1 MAKIFISWIKA
12 ARLRTLPLSVSGILV
27 GSFAAYADGLFN
39 MSIFLIS
46 LSTTISYQILS
57 NFANDFGDGIK
68 GADKNRIGP
77 TRLIQ
82 SGQISKTQMILG
94 IKISVFISFIL
105 TVILIFT
112 SFKGSLF
119 NIAVFLFLGILAI
132 ISAIKYTIGK
142 NAYGYIGLGDVF
154 VFIFFGLVSVMGS
167 NFLYSSE
174 IKLELIFPSLTLGFL
189 SAAVLNL
196 NNMRDLRNDKQ
207 SKKNTI
213 AVKLGAQNAKIY
225 HYILILLSI
234 INVLLFYFNTEQNS
248 LFNIIMVFSVIII
261 LLYHIFQVSI
271 LSREIDFDKLLKPL
285 VLTTF
290 FYSLI
295 ISSNYILL

>member
-39 MSIFLIS
+39 MSIFLLS

-213 AVKLGAQNAKIY
+213 AVKLGAQNSKIY

-234 INVLLFYFNTEQNS
+234 INVLLFYFNTQQNS

-295 ISSNYILL
+295 ISFNYILL

>member
-1 MAKIFISWIKA
+1 MSKILISWIKA
-12 ARLRTLPLSVSGILV
+12 ARLRTLPLSVSGILI

-39 MSIFLIS
+39 MSIFLLS

-68 GADKNRIGP
+68 GTDKNRIGP

-94 IKISVFISFIL
+94 IKISVFISIIL

-112 SFKGSLF
+112 SLKGSLF

-142 NAYGYIGLGDVF
+142 NAYGYIGLGDIF

-213 AVKLGAQNAKIY
+213 AVKLGAQNSKIY

-295 ISSNYILL
+295 ISFNYILL

>member
-39 MSIFLIS
+39 MSIFLLS

-119 NIAVFLFLGILAI
+119 NIVVFLFLGILAI

>member
-39 MSIFLIS
+39 MSIFLLS

-119 NIAVFLFLGILAI
+119 NIIVFLFLGILAI

-248 LFNIIMVFSVIII
+248 LFSIIMVFSVIII

>member
-1 MAKIFISWIKA
+1 MAKILISWIKA

-39 MSIFLIS
+39 MSIFLLS

-82 SGQISKTQMILG
+82 SGQILKTQMILG

-207 SKKNTI
+207 SNKNTI
-213 AVKLGAQNAKIY
+213 AVKLGAQNSKIY

-295 ISSNYILL
+295 ISFNYILL

>member
-1 MAKIFISWIKA
+1 MSKILISWIKA

-39 MSIFLIS
+39 MSIFLLS

-213 AVKLGAQNAKIY
+213 AVKLGAQNSKIY
-225 HYILILLSI
+225 HYILIVFSI

>member
-1 MAKIFISWIKA
+1 MAKILISWIKA

-39 MSIFLIS
+39 MSIFLLS

-213 AVKLGAQNAKIY
+213 AVKLGAQNSKIY

-295 ISSNYILL
+295 ISFNYILL

>member
-39 MSIFLIS
+39 MSIFLLS

-68 GADKNRIGP
+68 GTDKNRIGP

-295 ISSNYILL
+295 ISFNYILL

>member
-39 MSIFLIS
+39 MSIFLLS

-213 AVKLGAQNAKIY
+213 AVKLGAQNSKIY
-225 HYILILLSI
+225 HYILIVFSI

>member
-1 MAKIFISWIKA
+1 MSKILISWIKA

-39 MSIFLIS
+39 MSIFLLS

-68 GADKNRIGP
+68 GTDKNRIGP

-94 IKISVFISFIL
+94 IKISVFISIIL

-112 SFKGSLF
+112 SLKGSLF

-142 NAYGYIGLGDVF
+142 NAYGYIGLGDIF

-213 AVKLGAQNAKIY
+213 AVKLGAQNSKIY

-234 INVLLFYFNTEQNS
+234 INVLLFYFNTQQNS

>member
-1 MAKIFISWIKA
+1 MSKILISWIKA

-39 MSIFLIS
+39 MSIFFLS

-68 GADKNRIGP
+68 GTDKNRIGP

-94 IKISVFISFIL
+94 IKITVFISIIL

-112 SFKGSLF
+112 SLKGSLF

-142 NAYGYIGLGDVF
+142 NAYGYIGLGDIF

-213 AVKLGAQNAKIY
+213 AVKLGAQNSKIY

-234 INVLLFYFNTEQNS
+234 INVLLFYFNTQQNS

>member
-1 MAKIFISWIKA
+1 MAKILISWIKA

-39 MSIFLIS
+39 MSIFLLS

-119 NIAVFLFLGILAI
+119 NIVVFLFLGILAI

>member
-1 MAKIFISWIKA
+1 MAKILISWIKA

-39 MSIFLIS
+39 MSIFLLS

-142 NAYGYIGLGDVF
+142 NAYGYIGLGDIF

-213 AVKLGAQNAKIY
+213 AVKLGAQNSKIY

>member
-1 MAKIFISWIKA
+1 MAKILISWIKA

-39 MSIFLIS
+39 MSIFLLS

-68 GADKNRIGP
+68 GTDKNRIGP

-94 IKISVFISFIL
+94 IKISVFISIIL

-112 SFKGSLF
+112 SLKGSLF

-234 INVLLFYFNTEQNS
+234 INVLLFYFNTQQNS

>member
-39 MSIFLIS
+39 MSIFLLS

-119 NIAVFLFLGILAI
+119 NIVVFLFLGILAI

-142 NAYGYIGLGDVF
+142 NAYGYIGLGDIF

>member
-1 MAKIFISWIKA
+1 MAKILISWIKA
-12 ARLRTLPLSVSGILV
+12 ARLRTLPLSVSGILI

-39 MSIFLIS
+39 MSIFLLS

-68 GADKNRIGP
+68 GTDKNRIGP

-213 AVKLGAQNAKIY
+213 AVKLGAQNSKIY

-295 ISSNYILL
+295 ISFNYILL

>member
-39 MSIFLIS
+39 MSIFLLS

-119 NIAVFLFLGILAI
+119 NIVVFLFLGILAI

-213 AVKLGAQNAKIY
+213 AVKLGAQNSKIY
-225 HYILILLSI
+225 HYILIVFSI

>member
-39 MSIFLIS
+39 MSIFLLS

-119 NIAVFLFLGILAI
+119 NIIVFLFLGILAI

-142 NAYGYIGLGDVF
+142 NAYGYIGLGDIF

>member
-39 MSIFLIS
+39 MSIFLLS

-119 NIAVFLFLGILAI
+119 NIIVFLFLGILAI

>member
-1 MAKIFISWIKA
+1 MSKILISWIKA

-39 MSIFLIS
+39 MSIFLLS

-68 GADKNRIGP
+68 GTDKNRIGP

-119 NIAVFLFLGILAI
+119 NIVVFLFLGILAI

>member
-39 MSIFLIS
+39 MSIFLLS

-68 GADKNRIGP
+68 GADENRIGP

>member
-1 MAKIFISWIKA
+1 MAKILISWIKA

-39 MSIFLIS
+39 MSIFLLS

-196 NNMRDLRNDKQ
+196 NNMRDLKNDKQ

-213 AVKLGAQNAKIY
+213 AVKLGAQNSKIY

-234 INVLLFYFNTEQNS
+234 INVLLFYFNTEKNS

-295 ISSNYILL
+295 ISFNYILL

>member
-39 MSIFLIS
+39 MSIFLLS

-68 GADKNRIGP
+68 GTDKNRIGP

-94 IKISVFISFIL
+94 IKISVLISFIL

-119 NIAVFLFLGILAI
+119 NIAFFLFLGILAI

>member
-1 MAKIFISWIKA
+1 MAKILISWIKA

-39 MSIFLIS
+39 MSIFLLS

-68 GADKNRIGP
+68 GTDKNRIGP

-94 IKISVFISFIL
+94 IKISVFISIIL

-112 SFKGSLF
+112 SLKGSLF

-295 ISSNYILL
+295 ISFNYILL

>member
-1 MAKIFISWIKA
+1 MAKILISWIKA

-39 MSIFLIS
+39 MSIFLLS

-119 NIAVFLFLGILAI
+119 NIVVFLFLGILAI

-142 NAYGYIGLGDVF
+142 NAYGYIGLGDIF

-213 AVKLGAQNAKIY
+213 AVKLGAQNSKIY

-234 INVLLFYFNTEQNS
+234 INVLLFYFNTQQNS

-295 ISSNYILL
+295 ISFNYILL

>member
-1 MAKIFISWIKA
+1 
-12 ARLRTLPLSVSGILV
+12 
-27 GSFAAYADGLFN
+27 
-39 MSIFLIS
+39 MSIFLLS

-68 GADKNRIGP
+68 GTDKNRIGP

-94 IKISVFISFIL
+94 IKISLFISIIL

-112 SFKGSLF
+112 SLKGSLF

-142 NAYGYIGLGDVF
+142 NAYGYIGLGDIF

-213 AVKLGAQNAKIY
+213 AVKLGAQNSKIY

>member
-1 MAKIFISWIKA
+1 MSKILISWIKA

-39 MSIFLIS
+39 MSIFLLS

-119 NIAVFLFLGILAI
+119 NIVVFLFLGILAI

-213 AVKLGAQNAKIY
+213 AVKLGAQNSKIY

-295 ISSNYILL
+295 ISFNYILL

>member
-39 MSIFLIS
+39 MSIFLLS

-68 GADKNRIGP
+68 GTDKNRIGP

-119 NIAVFLFLGILAI
+119 NIVVFLFLGILAI

-142 NAYGYIGLGDVF
+142 NAYGYIGLGDIF

>member
-39 MSIFLIS
+39 MSIFLLS

-119 NIAVFLFLGILAI
+119 NIVVFLFLGILAI

-248 LFNIIMVFSVIII
+248 LFSIIMVFSVIII

>member
-1 MAKIFISWIKA
+1 MSKILISWIKA

-39 MSIFLIS
+39 ISIFLLS

-68 GADKNRIGP
+68 GTDKNRIGP

-94 IKISVFISFIL
+94 IKISVFISIIL

-112 SFKGSLF
+112 SLKGSLF

-142 NAYGYIGLGDVF
+142 NAYGYIGLGDIF

-213 AVKLGAQNAKIY
+213 AVKLGAQNSKIY

-234 INVLLFYFNTEQNS
+234 INVLLFYFNTQQNS

>member
-1 MAKIFISWIKA
+1 MAKILISWIKA

-27 GSFAAYADGLFN
+27 GSFAAYADGFFN
-39 MSIFLIS
+39 LSIFLLS
-46 LSTTISYQILS
+46 LCTTISYQILS

-68 GADKNRIGP
+68 GTDKNRIGP

-112 SFKGSLF
+112 SFKGNLF
-119 NIAVFLFLGILAI
+119 NIAVFFFLGILAI

-142 NAYGYIGLGDVF
+142 NAYGYLGLGDFF

-213 AVKLGAQNAKIY
+213 AVKLGAQNSKIY
-225 HYILILLSI
+225 HYILIILSI

-248 LFNIIMVFSVIII
+248 FFNIIMVFSVIII

>member
-1 MAKIFISWIKA
+1 MAKILISWIKA
-12 ARLRTLPLSVSGILV
+12 ARLRTLPLSVSGILI

-39 MSIFLIS
+39 MSIFLLS

-213 AVKLGAQNAKIY
+213 AVKLGAQNSKIY

-295 ISSNYILL
+295 ISFNYILL

>member
-39 MSIFLIS
+39 MSIFLLS

-213 AVKLGAQNAKIY
+213 AVKLGAQNSKIY

-295 ISSNYILL
+295 ISFNYILL

>member
-1 MAKIFISWIKA
+1 MAKILISWIKA

-39 MSIFLIS
+39 MSIFLLS

-68 GADKNRIGP
+68 GTDKNRIGP

-234 INVLLFYFNTEQNS
+234 INFLLFYFNTEQNS

-295 ISSNYILL
+295 ISFNYILL